1 MRSFRN
7 SLTKRLENDNFRREY
22 ESIQPE
28 MNIIRAIITA
38 RKEQNITQTDLAV
51 RTGINQSDIS
61 KLENGSKNPSLKML
75 KRLADG
81 LNMELK
87 IEFIPKT
94 APV

>member
-7 SLTKRLENDNFRREY
+7 SLNKRLENDNFRREY

-75 KRLADG
+75 KRLGRVD
-81 LNMELK
+81 
-87 IEFIPKT
+87 
-94 APV
+94 

>member
-7 SLTKRLENDNFRREY
+7 SLNKRLENDNFRREY